1 MNQAVD
7 EISDKDFKVVNI
19 KCFNKQ
25 LQPLWNKWGGKWKI
39 PAVTG
44 KEPSGNSKTKNTITK
59 TKTQHGLK
67 SRMEM
72 IDNEVNKSIDLN
84 QPKQENRQEGGKKKK
99 TLTEPQGLMGQK
111 QKN

>member
-72 IDNEVNKSIDLN
+72 IDNGVSKQINR
-84 QPKQENRQEGGKKKK
+84 PKP
-99 TLTEPQGLMGQK
+99 T
-111 QKN
+111 